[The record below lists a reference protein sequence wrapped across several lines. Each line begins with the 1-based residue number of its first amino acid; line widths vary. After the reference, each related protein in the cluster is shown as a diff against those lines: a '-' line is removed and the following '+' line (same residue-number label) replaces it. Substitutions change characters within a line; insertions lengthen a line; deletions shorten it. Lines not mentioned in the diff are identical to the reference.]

1 VTRSLSRIESSFT
14 LDAVARAV
22 VDVSPTVR
30 LEAVAGLAARKS
42 GRAGSMLAKA
52 IDSEGEQ
59 EVQYAI
65 LGALGRVATPEAV
78 QKLSKAAEAASG
90 IFASRKNIGLRVAAV
105 HALGEARTPGA
116 ITALQSMVNDK
127 DKDVKEAVA
136 KTLLLLRGTA
146 A

>member
-1 VTRSLSRIESSFT
+1 
-14 LDAVARAV
+14 
-22 VDVSPTVR
+22 
-30 LEAVAGLAARKS
+30 
-42 GRAGSMLAKA
+42 MLAKA
-52 IDSEGEQ
+52 IDTENEQ

-90 IFASRKNIGLRVAAV
+90 LFSSRKNGGLRVAAV

-116 ITALQSMVNDK
+116 LTALQGLVNDK

-136 KTLLLLRGTA
+136 KTLLLVRGTA